1 MTDRS
6 LPILYSFRRCPYA
19 IRARMALRVAEI
31 AIEHREISL
40 KNKPP
45 EMIDA
50 SPKGTVPVLLLPDGT
65 VLDESLEIIFWAL
78 SQNDPHHWLDTDPL
92 TLEKALHLIKINDSD
107 FKYHLDRYKYSVRY
121 PQYTRNE
128 YRHHGECFLKQLEC
142 LLQNRTYLLGNQ
154 PSLADIAVLPFI
166 RQFALVDMAWFEQ
179 AGYGKLVI
187 WLNTLLDSVWFTDV
201 MQKQT
206 PWTSGNGHRDLSPPN
221 PVLQGTLRDTY

>member
-1 MTDRS
+1 MTDSS

-45 EMIDA
+45 EMMEA
-50 SPKGTVPVLLLPDGT
+50 SPKGTVPVLVLPDGT

-78 SQNDPHHWLDTDPL
+78 AQNDPHHWLGTDHF
-92 TLEKALHLIKINDSD
+92 TLEKALRLIKINDSD

-128 YRHHGECFLKQLEC
+128 YRHRGECFLKQLEH
-142 LLQNRTYLLGNQ
+142 LLQNRAYLLGTQ
-154 PSLADIAVLPFI
+154 PSLADIAVLPFV

-187 WLNTLLDSVWFTDV
+187 WLNTLLDSVWFTGV

-206 PWTSGNGHRDLSPPN
+206 LWTSGNGHRVLSPPN
-221 PVLQGTLRDTY
+221 PVLQGTLPDTY

>member
-1 MTDRS
+1 
-6 LPILYSFRRCPYA
+6 
-19 IRARMALRVAEI
+19 MALRVAEI

-78 SQNDPHHWLDTDPL
+78 SQSDPHHWLGTDPL
-92 TLEKALHLIKINDSD
+92 TLEKALQLIKINDSD

-166 RQFALVDMAWFEQ
+166 RQFALVDRAWFEQ
-179 AGYGKLVI
+179 AGYGKLVL

-201 MQKQT
+201 MQKQ
-206 PWTSGNGHRDLSPPN
+206 PLWTSGNGHRVLSPPN
-221 PVLQGTLRDTY
+221 RVLQGTLRDTY